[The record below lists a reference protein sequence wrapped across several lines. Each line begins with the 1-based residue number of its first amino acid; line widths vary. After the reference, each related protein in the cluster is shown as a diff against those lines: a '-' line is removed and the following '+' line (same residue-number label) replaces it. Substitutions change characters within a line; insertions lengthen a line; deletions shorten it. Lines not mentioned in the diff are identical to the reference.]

1 MSGCSGHHYINQ
13 AQAGIFVVLMKANG
27 KHVTWGFLCAVCTS
41 IPFHC
46 ICQSVAIATHRGRL
60 VFNWSTNAF
69 SCTLTTK
76 LPLFPG
82 HILGTDIY
90 IKAFAVARTNH
101 YKQFLLFVLWQQMWC
116 KHWLLKATILPHQ
129 ETIIIL
135 ILVGNIISLAG
146 TFSNQSVICGIL
158 IISCIIKQKQSLW
171 QVIIRPLYIYLFFI
185 YQGTKTSKIK
195 QQNGKMTKFYEIFW
209 KPWVWVSV
217 KCYSIS
223 C

>member
-1 MSGCSGHHYINQ
+1 MCS
-13 AQAGIFVVLMKANG
+13 
-27 KHVTWGFLCAVCTS
+27 LCIS

-135 ILVGNIISLAG
+135 MLVGNIISLAG
-146 TFSNQSVICGIL
+146 TFSNRSLICGIL
-158 IISCIIKQKQSLW
+158 IISCIVKQKQSLW
-171 QVIIRPLYIYLFFI
+171 RVLIWHFIFIVFI
-185 YQGTKTSKIK
+185 YTMGQTHLKLSNRMGRWQNCTK
-195 QQNGKMTKFYEIFW
+195 
-209 KPWVWVSV
+209 
-217 KCYSIS
+217 
-223 C
+223 